1 MKIEQFYDENLAHAS
16 YAILSENEIALIDP
30 ARDPHPYFQYAEKN
44 NATIKAVIETHP
56 HADFVSSHVEIS
68 KKTGAGIYVSS
79 LLNPLYDFTPFDE
92 GDTISIGKIKLRAI
106 NTPGHSPDSIS
117 VIITDEDGKDYAL
130 ASGDTLFIGD
140 VGRPDLRE
148 NAGAIQ
154 KARQD
159 LARMMYD
166 SIHEKLLKLSDDV
179 LVYPAHGAG
188 SLCGKALS
196 QERVSTI
203 GQQRKENYALQPMS
217 EEKFVETLL
226 QDQPMIPKYFG
237 NSVELNRKGAPDF
250 EASIAAVPMLDKN
263 SKLEENILVVDSRS
277 KENYG
282 KGHLKGSINIPDCK
296 SFETWLGAIVGPDE
310 NFYLICES
318 EEKCNELIRRIAKIG
333 YEGLIKGAL
342 TNPDNANE
350 KVSEFD
356 YEAFK
361 ENSSFFNILDVRN
374 FGERR
379 DRVIFEKS
387 EFIPLNQLRER
398 LDEIKTDKPI
408 VIHCAGGMRSAIA
421 QSIVQSKKDTQVFD
435 LGEKVREY

>member
-1 MKIEQFYDENLAHAS
+1 
-16 YAILSENEIALIDP
+16 
-30 ARDPHPYFQYAEKN
+30 
-44 NATIKAVIETHP
+44 
-56 HADFVSSHVEIS
+56 
-68 KKTGAGIYVSS
+68 
-79 LLNPLYDFTPFDE
+79 
-92 GDTISIGKIKLRAI
+92 
-106 NTPGHSPDSIS
+106 
-117 VIITDEDGKDYAL
+117 
-130 ASGDTLFIGD
+130 
-140 VGRPDLRE
+140 
-148 NAGAIQ
+148 
-154 KARQD
+154 
-159 LARMMYD
+159 
-166 SIHEKLLKLSDDV
+166 
-179 LVYPAHGAG
+179 
-188 SLCGKALS
+188 
-196 QERVSTI
+196 
-203 GQQRKENYALQPMS
+203 
-217 EEKFVETLL
+217 
-226 QDQPMIPKYFG
+226 MIPTYFG

-342 TNPDNANE
+342 LNPDNANE

-361 ENSSFFNILDVRN
+361 ENSGFFNILDVRN
-374 FGERR
+374 HGERR

-387 EFIPLNQLRER
+387 DFIPLHQLRER

-421 QSIVQSKKDTQVFD
+421 QSIIQSKKDTQVFD